1 MSSVVVNLR
10 LSPEDFE
17 ATKAK
22 AEREERSASAVI
34 RRALKLDLASDNGAS
49 ALCTCAEPITEPGE
63 RHCAVC
69 RRPINQEG

>member
-34 RRALKLDLASDNGAS
+34 RRALKLHLDEDCDERLPERQAS
-49 ALCTCAEPITEPGE
+49 A
-63 RHCAVC
+63 
-69 RRPINQEG
+69 

>member
-22 AEREERSASAVI
+22 AEREERTASGVI
-34 RRALKLDLASDNGAS
+34 RRALKLHLQDEGPEHEQPTERRTS
-49 ALCTCAEPITEPGE
+49 A
-63 RHCAVC
+63 
-69 RRPINQEG
+69 